1 MTMVLSGS
9 NGITFPDSTDQGTGY
24 ANGIGF
30 RNRIINGDMRI
41 DQRNAGASVSGN
53 GDFPVDRFRVF
64 ENTSATY
71 TAQQSTTAPSNYS
84 NSLLFTVGSAASA
97 TAAQYAGIET
107 RVEGFNVADISF
119 GTSACKP
126 VTLSFVVRSS
136 VTGTY
141 CVALTNNADN
151 RVYVAEYTINSANT
165 FEAKSITAPAITS
178 GTWLTN
184 NETGLKVWFDL
195 GSGSDRNTTASVWQ
209 TNGPFSRTSNQTDF
223 VNNSGATFY
232 ITGVQLEVGSVATP
246 FERRPYGTELSLCQ
260 RYYCK
265 TFSTG
270 TAPAQNTGYT
280 GALGAISINAGS
292 ATALWVNWQFPVEMR
307 AVPTITTFSP
317 TAANSNWYSPAGPSS
332 TTTAGSFGDS
342 TRFANIYNSNAP
354 AAGADIVYY
363 IQATASIEL

>member
-1 MTMVLSGS
+1 
-9 NGITFPDSTDQGTGY
+9 
-24 ANGIGF
+24 
-30 RNRIINGDMRI
+30 
-41 DQRNAGASVSGN
+41 
-53 GDFPVDRFRVF
+53 VF

-71 TAQQSTTAPSNYS
+71 TAQRSTTAPSNYS

-209 TNGPFSRTSNQTDF
+209 TNGPFSRTTNQTNF
-223 VNNSGATFY
+223 INNAGATFY

-246 FERRPYGTELSLCQ
+246 FERRPFGTELQLCQ
-260 RYYCK
+260 RYYEK
-265 TFSTG
+265 S
-270 TAPAQNTGYT
+270 Y
-280 GALGAISINAGS
+280 ALGAVPGTDTVTGLCQSLNGTDGNQVAGIRFLVPKR
-292 ATALWVNWQFPVEMR
+292 AT
-307 AVPTITTFSP
+307 PTGLFWSKSG
-317 TAANSNWYSPAGPSS
+317 TASSLS
-332 TTTAGSFGDS
+332 TTSYA
-342 TRFANIYNSNAP
+342 NAP
-354 AAGADIVYY
+354 NTGSWSTMGDASEFGFRCIVGTGGLSNGTAYTWHY
-363 IQATASIEL
+363 TASAEL